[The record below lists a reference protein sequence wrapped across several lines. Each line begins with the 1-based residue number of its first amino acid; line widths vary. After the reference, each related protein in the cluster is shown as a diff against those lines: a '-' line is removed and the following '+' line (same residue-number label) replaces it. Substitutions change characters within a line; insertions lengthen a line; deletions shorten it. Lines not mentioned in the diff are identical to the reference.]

1 MTTKSLLEG
10 KKVLLVDDE
19 PDVLEALAD
28 LLPMC
33 DLVKASTFDEAKKLL
48 ETQPFDIAILD
59 IMGVQGYVLL
69 EISNEK
75 KVIAVM
81 LTAHAMTPDNVLKS
95 YNEGAASFVP
105 KEKMANIA
113 VFLNDILEAQE
124 KGKSLWWRWYDRLAD
139 YFEKKFG
146 PDWQKESII
155 NTCPLLDS
163 ITAIKLIFSLWQKNC
178 GFVVLIFTSL
188 ISVKKKADATY
199 SGPPFVLA

>member
-1 MTTKSLLEG
+1 M
-10 KKVLLVDDE
+10 
-19 PDVLEALAD
+19 EALAD

-105 KEKMANIA
+105 KEEMTNIA

-146 PDWQKESII
+146 PDWQKEH
-155 NTCPLLDS
+155 
-163 ITAIKLIFSLWQKNC
+163 
-178 GFVVLIFTSL
+178 GFRVR
-188 ISVKKKADATY
+188 
-199 SGPPFVLA
+199 

>member
-10 KKVLLVDDE
+10 KKVLIVDDE
-19 PDVLEALAD
+19 PDVLESLAD

-48 ETQPFDIAILD
+48 ETQPFDITILD
-59 IMGVQGYVLL
+59 IMGVKGYVLL

-75 KVIAVM
+75 KMIAVM

-95 YNEGAASFVP
+95 YNQGAASFVP

-146 PDWQKESII
+146 PDWQKEH
-155 NTCPLLDS
+155 
-163 ITAIKLIFSLWQKNC
+163 
-178 GFVVLIFTSL
+178 GFKVR
-188 ISVKKKADATY
+188 
-199 SGPPFVLA
+199 

>member
-105 KEKMANIA
+105 KEEMTNIA

-146 PDWQKESII
+146 PDWQKEH
-155 NTCPLLDS
+155 
-163 ITAIKLIFSLWQKNC
+163 
-178 GFVVLIFTSL
+178 GFRVR
-188 ISVKKKADATY
+188 
-199 SGPPFVLA
+199 